1 MVVECWG
8 YKQMVLEL
16 FWYRDEF
23 LYFSLNLLLYVRSTD
38 NIGYSCGAAD
48 GFIIDLKIRDD
59 CPKTHGTSS
68 YFFSSWVHDGNVR
81 E

>member
-1 MVVECWG
+1 
-8 YKQMVLEL
+8 MVLEL

-23 LYFSLNLLLYVRSTD
+23 LYFFVKSIAICPRSTD

-59 CPKTHGTSS
+59 CPKTHGTSRI
-68 YFFSSWVHDGNVR
+68 FSSWVHYGNVR
-81 E
+81 RII